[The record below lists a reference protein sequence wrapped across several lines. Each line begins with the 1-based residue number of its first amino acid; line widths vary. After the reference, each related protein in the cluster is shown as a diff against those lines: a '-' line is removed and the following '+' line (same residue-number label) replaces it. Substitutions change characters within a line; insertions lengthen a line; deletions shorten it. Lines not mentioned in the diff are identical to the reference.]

1 MTALR
6 CILFPC
12 SVHEDSSN
20 MAARD
25 THGSRIISLFNQSG
39 GVGKSTLTMNLGY
52 HLALR
57 SHRVLLI
64 DLDPQS
70 SLTTFM
76 GLEPLEIEKTLYDAL
91 LEDEPLPIQQDIHGV
106 DLAPANINLSGAELE
121 LVTADMREQ
130 RMKDAIAP
138 IQEQYDFILI
148 DCPPSLGILS
158 YISLVAS
165 THVLIPIQ
173 TQYKAFQGTD
183 LLFRTIK
190 RVRARPNRQLKIAGY
205 LPTMFAKANS
215 QDQRILRAIQDQF
228 AEVEG
233 IIFPEIPRTTAF
245 ADAAEKHTP
254 LALHNPKHPAV
265 TVLETIAEILEGI
278 K

>member
-1 MTALR
+1 
-6 CILFPC
+6 
-12 SVHEDSSN
+12 
-20 MAARD
+20 MAASKNR
-25 THGSRIISLFNQSG
+25 GSRILSLFNQSG

-52 HLALR
+52 HLAKR

-76 GLEPLEIEKTLYDAL
+76 GLEPLEIEKTLYEAL
-91 LEDEPLPIQQDIHGV
+91 LEDEPLPLLHDIHGV

-138 IQEQYDFILI
+138 VQQQYDFILI

-165 THVLIPIQ
+165 SHVLIPIQ

-190 RVRARPNRQLKIAGY
+190 RVRTRANRQLQIAGY
-205 LPTMFAKANS
+205 LPTMFAKSNS
-215 QDQRILRAIQDQF
+215 QDQRILQAIHDQF
-228 AEVEG
+228 ALVEG
-233 IIFPEIPRTTAF
+233 IIFPAIPRTTAF
-245 ADAAEKHTP
+245 ADAAEKHVP
-254 LALHNPKHPAV
+254 LAIHNPKHPAV
-265 TVLETIAEILEGI
+265 AILAEIAETLENL

>member
-1 MTALR
+1 MPR
-6 CILFPC
+6 
-12 SVHEDSSN
+12 V
-20 MAARD
+20 
-25 THGSRIISLFNQSG
+25 ISLFNQSG
-39 GVGKSTLTMNLGY
+39 GVGKTTLTMNLGY

-57 SHRVLLI
+57 SHRVLLM

-76 GLEPLEIEKTLYDAL
+76 GLEPLEIEKTLYNAL
-91 LEDEPLPIQQDIHGV
+91 LDDEPLPIHRDIHGI

-138 IQEQYDFILI
+138 ILSQYDYILI

-165 THVLIPIQ
+165 THVLIPVQ

-190 RVRARPNRQLKIAGY
+190 RVRTRANRSLQIAGY
-205 LPTMFAKANS
+205 LPTMFARGNS
-215 QDQRILRAIQDQF
+215 QDQRILQAILEQF
-228 AEVEG
+228 SSVEG
-233 IIFPEIPRTTAF
+233 VVFPSIPRTTAF
-245 ADAAEKHTP
+245 ADASEQHLP
-254 LALHNPKHPAV
+254 LALYSPKHPV
-265 TVLETIAEILEGI
+265 ITIFNSVAQILEGL

>member
-1 MTALR
+1 M
-6 CILFPC
+6 
-12 SVHEDSSN
+12 SK
-20 MAARD
+20 
-25 THGSRIISLFNQSG
+25 IIALFNQSG
-39 GVGKSTLTMNLGY
+39 GVSKTSLTMNLGY
-52 HLALR
+52 HLAKR
-57 SHRVLLI
+57 SQKVLLV
-64 DLDPQS
+64 DMDPQA
-70 SLTTFM
+70 SLTAFM
-76 GLEPLEIEKTLYDAL
+76 GLEPSELQETVYESIMNGSDAALRKNLHNMDL
-91 LEDEPLPIQQDIHGV
+91 LPS
-106 DLAPANINLSGAELE
+106 NINLSGAELE
-121 LVTADMREQ
+121 LVVADMRDSRLKEVI
-130 RMKDAIAP
+130 DP
-138 IQEQYDFILI
+138 LSSNYDFILI

-190 RVRARPNRQLKIAGY
+190 RVRTRPNRQLKIAGY

-215 QDQRILRAIQDQF
+215 QDQRILKAIQDQF
-228 AEVEG
+228 ASVEG

-254 LALHNPKHPAV
+254 LALHNPRHPAV
-265 TVLETIAEILEGI
+265 TVLKTIAEILEGI

>member
-1 MTALR
+1 M
-6 CILFPC
+6 
-12 SVHEDSSN
+12 SQV
-20 MAARD
+20 
-25 THGSRIISLFNQSG
+25 ISLFNQSG
-39 GVGKSTLTMNLGY
+39 GVGKTTLTMNLGY
-52 HLALR
+52 HLAQR
-57 SHRVLLI
+57 SHRVLLM

-76 GLEPLEIEKTLYDAL
+76 GLEPLDIEKTLYDAL
-91 LEDEPLPIQQDIHGV
+91 LADEPLPIHSNIHGV

-130 RMKDAIAP
+130 RMKDAISP
-138 IQEQYDFILI
+138 ILSQYDFILI

-190 RVRARPNRQLKIAGY
+190 RVRSRANRELRIAGY
-205 LPTMFAKANS
+205 LPTMFAKNNS
-215 QDQRILRAIQDQF
+215 QDQRILQAVQEQF
-228 AEVEG
+228 ADVEG
-233 IIFPEIPRTTAF
+233 IVFPHIPRTTTF
-245 ADAAEKHTP
+245 ADASEQHLP
-254 LALHNPKHPAV
+254 LALYAPKHPV
-265 TVLETIAEILEGI
+265 VSIFDQIAQILEKI